1 MLKLNRLLV
10 VMSVERSD
18 LIQQANEQATS
29 RFTTWLTE
37 CEYPYDEAIGYYKG
51 AQEKSFV
58 IQCQDFSDVGRLQ
71 EEAALAGQECIMI
84 VDARN
89 KAFLYYPEK
98 CQLEQLGYMFQ
109 FNRAENPQRELPAA
123 CTIMGDEVYYAV

>member
-10 VMSVERSD
+10 VMSVERSTD
-18 LIQQANEQATS
+18 SSTDNMRRTGAFKE
-29 RFTTWLTE
+29 WLNVND
-37 CEYPYDEAIGYYKG
+37 YPYDEAVGYYKG

-58 IQCQDFSDVGRLQ
+58 IQCLDFSDVGRLQ

-89 KAFLYYPEK
+89 KAFLYYPDK

-123 CTIMGDEVYYAV
+123 CTIIGDEVYYAV